1 MVSMRL
7 TRGRQALRLVA
18 LSLLAIM
25 GGMPAAWAQTPADP
39 TDAPAI
45 DALAP
50 DQDDAP
56 AIDALAPEQDDAP
69 AIDALAPEQDDA
81 PAIDALAPEQDDAP
95 DDTLRVTVRANLPRT
110 LTSATMTLGR
120 QDLEAAPA
128 RNAEELLRQV
138 PGLTLI
144 QHGSEGKGHQFFLR
158 GFDAVHGADLELT
171 LGGVPLNE
179 WSNIHGQGY
188 IDLGVVL
195 PEVVESMHVIKGPFA
210 LHQGLFGMAGT
221 VDYRPGVSPQF
232 LDGEALQSH
241 VALTGGTTGRLR
253 LFGRHASADGASFAA
268 AEVMRDAGYGEQR
281 GIERA
286 TLNAST
292 SELRLW
298 GGSLSTFFAAGA
310 SRFELPGTLRSA
322 DVEAGSIGFYDA
334 YDDRGRGQSA
344 RVLGSATWQG
354 RGVLTAGDMLR
365 LRLDG
370 AARDLVLFENFT
382 GYLGDPANGDRT
394 RQAHRT
400 FGGGADL
407 FYSRPLIARMS
418 FVGGAHL
425 RGEHVTQSERGVD
438 ADLATTSTLRALQGM
453 HSTLGARAGLRL
465 QPTARLR
472 MDLGGRFDAAFL
484 RATDTT
490 LASPPSSADGAT
502 GQELLLALS
511 PRASARYKPN
521 ERWTFFAAYGRGLRP
536 PELRAFAGASAELA
550 ATFSQSHAAELGVR
564 TFPTDWLGI
573 TLTGFATLLDREV
586 FFDHLS
592 ATTIELPSSRRL
604 GAEIFLDI
612 YPTDWMHLSGD
623 LTWVDARFTDPDFT
637 NLNQPVPQVPTLTA
651 GAHWVVNHAS
661 GLGGG
666 LRFLAVAPRNL
677 PAGARSAPLTRF
689 DATLGYRWHHWQI
702 SLDVENLLNQ
712 HLREGEY
719 VYASHWPQG
728 TSGSRLPVLHQS
740 AGPPLTARLTVS
752 AEF

>member
-1 MVSMRL
+1 MVSDRS
-7 TRGRQALRLVA
+7 TRGRRALGRVA
-18 LSLLAIM
+18 LSLLVM
-25 GGMPAAWAQTPADP
+25 YMVTPGGMPAAFAQSP
-39 TDAPAI
+39 TDTADAPAI

-50 DQDDAP
+50 DQDDATDP
-56 AIDALAPEQDDAP
+56 TDE
-69 AIDALAPEQDDA
+69 
-81 PAIDALAPEQDDAP
+81 P

-120 QDLEAAPA
+120 EELDAAPA

-221 VDYRPGVSPQF
+221 VDYRPGVSPQY
-232 LDGEALQSH
+232 LDGQALQSH

-268 AEVMRDAGYGEQR
+268 AELMRDAGYGQQR

-292 SELRLW
+292 SELRLA
-298 GGSLSTFFAAGA
+298 GGRLSTFFAAGA
-310 SRFELPGTLRSA
+310 SRFELPGTLRSP
-322 DVEAGSIGFYDA
+322 DVDAGRIGFYEA
-334 YDDRGRGQSA
+334 YEDVGRGQSA
-344 RVLGSATWQG
+344 RALGAATWQR
-354 RGVLTAGDMLR
+354 RGALTSGDMLR
-365 LRLDG
+365 LRVDG

-382 GYLGDPANGDRT
+382 GYLVDPVEGDRT

-407 FYSRPLIARMS
+407 FYSRPLIERLS

-438 ADLATTSTLRALQGM
+438 AELATTSTLRALRGVQ
-453 HSTLGARAGLRL
+453 SSFGARAGLRL
-465 QPTARLR
+465 QPTSSLRL
-472 MDLGGRFDAAFL
+472 DLGSRFDGAFL

-490 LASPPSSADGAT
+490 STSAADAT
-502 GQELLLALS
+502 GQDLLVAAS
-511 PRASARYKPN
+511 PRASARYKPGD
-521 ERWTFFAAYGRGLRP
+521 RWTFFAAYGRGLRP
-536 PELRAFAGASAELA
+536 PELRAFAGASDELVA
-550 ATFSQSHAAELGVR
+550 AFSQSHAAELGARV
-564 TFPTDWLGI
+564 FPTDWLGI
-573 TLTGFATLLDREV
+573 TLTGFATLLEREI

-612 YPTDWMHLSGD
+612 HPTDWMHVSGD
-623 LTWVDARFTDPDFT
+623 LTWVDARFTDPEFS

-651 GAHWVVNHAS
+651 GAHWVVTHPS

-689 DATLGYRWHHWQI
+689 DATLGYRWRRWQVG
-702 SLDVENLLNQ
+702 LELENLLNQ
-712 HLREGEY
+712 RLREGEY
-719 VYASHWPQG
+719 VYASHWQQG

-740 AGPPLTARLTVS
+740 AGPPFNARLTVS